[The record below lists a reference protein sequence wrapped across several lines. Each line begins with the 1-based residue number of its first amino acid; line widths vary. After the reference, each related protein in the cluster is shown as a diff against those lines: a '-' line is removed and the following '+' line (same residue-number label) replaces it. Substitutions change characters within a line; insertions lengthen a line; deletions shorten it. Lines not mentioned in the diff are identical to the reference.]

1 MGSAARTGRRA
12 MGRGAV
18 TGAVLAALLA
28 TTALAEPVYIQ
39 IEAKRTETEAA
50 ARAADWAT
58 KFPNLVGH
66 KVKGGW
72 LAMAIGP
79 LDRAEAEVTMKALK
93 AEGAIPADSYIV
105 TGKDY
110 REPFWPAAL
119 GGAAAAVPGAA
130 ASPAPSAAPTAPAAT
145 SSAPAIVV
153 TPLAP
158 PPTVAAPPAPPPG
171 AAAGAMNTVPPAEL
185 PTNPG
190 QAAAAPA
197 TPAPAVVAEPTPAE
211 RLKAARAAEKALPV
225 EVRQDIQRA
234 LEWAGVYKGRVDG
247 DFGGATRT
255 AVTAWQKAQGLPETG
270 VLEPDQ
276 QARLMGDWQAG
287 LAALGLT
294 PLTDPAPGMK
304 LLIPSGLVAF
314 DKVAPPFAIYRSK
327 DRSGVELYLISRPGE
342 AKDLAALADL
352 VGALN
357 VLPEGAARKVTKKGF
372 SIDGE
377 SGSILTH
384 AEARLDDGKIRGFVL
399 VWPVAD
405 RDRQARVL
413 TIMQESFRPKGDS
426 TLDPAGD
433 TPLTEP
439 PEAMV
444 SGLGGA
450 KPRAT
455 GSGFFVEA
463 TGGVLTAEVLTRSC
477 RRLTIDGI
485 PARQLAADEAMNL
498 AFLRPERVMAPGA
511 VAALAPEDALPARAA
526 PIAVAGF
533 SWPGTLPAAILTKGE
548 VTAERD
554 AAGEPTLATALAPVQ
569 PGDIGGPVL
578 TGAGAVAGL
587 LLPVPQDAQRIYP
600 PDFAPYR
607 LSPALAAFLSGAG
620 VTPVRPDP
628 DAKPMSAEALARLGR
643 DLTVEIA
650 CY

>member
-1 MGSAARTGRRA
+1 MRSAAQTGRRV
-12 MGRGAV
+12 MGRGV
-18 TGAVLAALLA
+18 VSGMVLAALLA
-28 TTALAEPVYIQ
+28 TTALAEQVYIQ

-50 ARAADWAT
+50 ARAADWAA
-58 KFPNLVGH
+58 KFPDLVGH

-79 LDRAEAEVTMKALK
+79 LERAEAEARMQALK

-110 REPFWPAAL
+110 REAFWPAAPGTAQM
-119 GGAAAAVPGAA
+119 GGAPGTAAPSVAPVAPAAPAAPDAAAPLNAA
-130 ASPAPSAAPTAPAAT
+130 PAAELPASPAEPTP
-145 SSAPAIVV
+145 
-153 TPLAP
+153 
-158 PPTVAAPPAPPPG
+158 
-171 AAAGAMNTVPPAEL
+171 
-185 PTNPG
+185 
-190 QAAAAPA
+190 
-197 TPAPAVVAEPTPAE
+197 AEPTPAE

-234 LEWAGVYKGRVDG
+234 LDWAGVYTGVIDG
-247 DFGGATRT
+247 DFGAGTRS
-255 AVTAWQKAQGLPETG
+255 AIAAWQKAQGLPETG
-270 VLEPDQ
+270 VLETAE
-276 QARLMGDWQAG
+276 QARLMADWQAG

-294 PLTDPAPGMK
+294 PLTDPAPGME

-314 DKVAPPFAIYRSK
+314 DKLAPPFAIYRSK
-327 DRSGVELYLISRPGE
+327 DRSGVELYLISRPG
-342 AKDLAALADL
+342 AAADVAALADL

-357 VLPEGAARKVTKKGF
+357 ALPEGADRKVTKNGF

-399 VWPVAD
+399 VWPAAD

-413 TIMQESFRPKGDS
+413 KIMQDSFRPSGDS

-444 SGLGGA
+444 SGLGGS

-578 TGAGAVAGL
+578 TGAGVVAGL

-620 VTPVRPDP
+620 VTPLRPDP
-628 DAKPMSAEALARLGR
+628 DAPPMSAEALARLGR